1 MDCPTILGS
10 LFFAPSKHFRC
21 KDTTK
26 NVVKF
31 GEITG
36 IGSKCSN
43 SFAAAAIFAAWCC
56 KGAKKEG
63 CATMVAALMQAGE
76 SYEMNIICE
85 HDGVFLAY
93 SAWNSHFHAFL
104 FCPSSFWAC

>member
-1 MDCPTILGS
+1 MDCPTSLGS
-10 LFFAPSKHFRC
+10 LFFCPRATSRC
-21 KDTTK
+21 KDTTE

>member
-1 MDCPTILGS
+1 MDCPTSLGS

-21 KDTTK
+21 KDTTE

-43 SFAAAAIFAAWCC
+43 SFPQLLFLQRGVVKGQKKRAAPLWSLPSC
-56 KGAKKEG
+56 KLEKVMK
-63 CATMVAALMQAGE
+63 
-76 SYEMNIICE
+76 
-85 HDGVFLAY
+85 
-93 SAWNSHFHAFL
+93 
-104 FCPSSFWAC
+104 